1 LCHHV
6 VPNLYEFLSSAE
18 HKIYIYIFF
27 EEEEFG
33 YPKFHMYTF
42 FTDEEVHAEICLDP
56 PLIGCYLIV

>member
-1 LCHHV
+1 MLFQTCM
-6 VPNLYEFLSSAE
+6 NFSLLLNT
-18 HKIYIYIFF
+18 IYIYIYF

-42 FTDEEVHAEICLDP
+42 FTDEEEHAEICLDP